1 MYRVTIE
8 HILGLRR
15 EGNLLTFNPCV
26 PAHWVG
32 YRVTY
37 RIPGAEYVIQVENA
51 EGSGGGV
58 RSLALDGIAVDGGAI
73 PLQPNSGPHAVRVV
87 LGSVTPATAH

>member
-1 MYRVTIE
+1 MCART
-8 HILGLRR
+8 LGGLSRHVS
-15 EGNLLTFNPCV
+15 P
-26 PAHWVG
+26 P
-32 YRVTY
+32 
-37 RIPGAEYVIQVENA
+37 IPGAEYVIQVENA